1 MERETEEEAD
11 ADERRE
17 AAIASSASLRPDFK
31 PKSGLTE
38 SQLAKFQ
45 GLGDWKSKSHK
56 KAVKGR
62 DGAEHIEPAWDPIS
76 VPIPQSRVGNI
87 SSMEE
92 GTVAAAGNKR
102 QKLYWGL
109 DILYGGREAQCD
121 LHQKPTS
128 NMSRNG
134 QGTVKEREQGTAGH
148 SKKGQHYLY
157 IGK

>member
-45 GLGDWKSKSHK
+45 RMAMPFGHCLLTKSMPIGMHLKTPVPGLGDGKSKSHK

-76 VPIPQSRVGNI
+76 VPIPQSRVGNM

-109 DILYGGREAQCD
+109 DILYGGREAPCD

-128 NMSRNG
+128 NM
-134 QGTVKEREQGTAGH
+134 
-148 SKKGQHYLY
+148 
-157 IGK
+157 